1 MDYSSHPQR
10 FDIEAAGASAVPDD
24 TLSYALTAAVDI
36 CVWQYDASG
45 SLCATTSSNIFW
57 NTLFEH
63 IGCLRRGLE
72 HLSLIHI

>member
-45 SLCATTSSNIFW
+45 SLCARPAPTYSGTLCSS
-57 NTLFEH
+57 T
-63 IGCLRRGLE
+63 
-72 HLSLIHI
+72 